1 MAKFR
6 FRLATLQ
13 KLRELHRDEL
23 RGKLTEAEQAQQVL
37 EEQLVAIQSEL
48 EAARGA
54 HLDVVQHEE
63 IEVVRLLETQRF
75 QSILRSQL
83 ATLEGQTKL
92 LAGEIDR
99 RRQAVVEA
107 DREVRVLE
115 KLYERQQAQHRKQL
129 AQIEV
134 KQLDEIAAQRV
145 EVSQPWA

>member
-23 RGKLTEAEQAQQVL
+23 RGKLAEAYQAQQVL

-48 EAARGA
+48 EAARGS
-54 HLDVVQHEE
+54 HLDVIQHEE
-63 IEVVRLLETQRF
+63 IDVVQLLETQRF
-75 QSILRSQL
+75 QSILQSQL

-92 LAGEIDR
+92 LATEVER

-115 KLYERQQAQHRKQL
+115 KLYERQHAQHRKQL
-129 AQIEV
+129 AQIEG